1 VARRGREAATGRA
14 EAPVR
19 PTRVLLDPQ
28 AVRFPLRILGL
39 GDRDVFNELGAH
51 RAAPRPE

>member
-14 EAPVR
+14 QAAVSVR
-19 PTRVLLDPQ
+19 ILLDPQ
-28 AVRFPLRILGL
+28 AVRFPLRLVGL

-51 RAAPRPE
+51 RPAPHPE